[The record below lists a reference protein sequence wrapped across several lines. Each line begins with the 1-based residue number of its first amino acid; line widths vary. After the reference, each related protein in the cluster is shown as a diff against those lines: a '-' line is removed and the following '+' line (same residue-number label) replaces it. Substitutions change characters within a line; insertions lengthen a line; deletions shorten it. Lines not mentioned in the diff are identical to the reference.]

1 MPNTM
6 TLISSATVG
15 SGGTTQINFT
25 SIPQTYTDLKVE
37 LSARGDG
44 YNAND
49 LYMLFNT
56 STSNYSG
63 KYFMKDS
70 SDPAPV
76 SSISQTSKIICGFI
90 PASQATANTWGST
103 TVYVPNY
110 TTSNYKT
117 TNSESCTENNGV
129 IQWILIA
136 GGLWADTAAIT
147 TLSLNLNGATFL
159 QNTTAFLYGIKR
171 A

>member
-6 TLISSATVG
+6 KQIGSVTVG

-25 SIPQTYTDLKVE
+25 SIPQTYTDLRVE
-37 LSARGDG
+37 LSGRGDG

-49 LYMLFNT
+49 LYVLFNT

-63 KYFMKDS
+63 RYFMKDS
-70 SDPAPV
+70 SDPTIV
-76 SSISQTSKIICGFI
+76 SSTSATSKIICGFI
-90 PASQATANTWGST
+90 PASQATANTWGSAT
-103 TVYVPNY
+103 IYVPNY

-117 TNSESCTENNGV
+117 TNAEASTENNGV
-129 IQWILIA
+129 IQWIMVS
-136 GGLWADTAAIT
+136 GGMWSDTAAIT
-147 TLSLNLNGATFL
+147 TLSLNLNGGTFL
-159 QNTTAFLYGIKR
+159 QNTTAYLYGIKK